1 MFLLSE
7 VSRRGR
13 CEVLRGSSR
22 PDGAFEALS
31 GAVAH
36 SGQTI
41 VETRV
46 RVDYNIHMNSEQ
58 HEAYAVDLL
67 KSYTPDVYV
76 GPDIREESMRQMVD
90 PDHEGMVYLEPV
102 HNTTK
107 RVIVT
112 LLKSADHLTDISR
125 DLIPCCFAIGN
136 CISNPKTR
144 LVAVKWYNLAGE

>member
-1 MFLLSE
+1 
-7 VSRRGR
+7 
-13 CEVLRGSSR
+13 
-22 PDGAFEALS
+22 
-31 GAVAH
+31 
-36 SGQTI
+36 
-41 VETRV
+41 
-46 RVDYNIHMNSEQ
+46 MNSEQ

>member
-1 MFLLSE
+1 MLY
-7 VSRRGR
+7 
-13 CEVLRGSSR
+13 
-22 PDGAFEALS
+22 
-31 GAVAH
+31 
-36 SGQTI
+36 
-41 VETRV
+41 
-46 RVDYNIHMNSEQ
+46 YNNDMNTER
-58 HEAYAVDLL
+58 HEAYAVDVL

-107 RVIVT
+107 RVIVS

-125 DLIPCCFAIGN
+125 DLIPFCFAIGS